1 MGNFEVKKI
10 FFDMDGVLADF
21 DRGIVELCKMVPL
34 PQNAKQRNEEKE
46 NEMWAKV
53 KEVGHF
59 YDKLEPI
66 PGAKEMFDAVYS
78 KYGDKCEILTGIP
91 KPWRG
96 IVTSAEDKVNWMRR
110 LFSETVKINTV
121 LRAEKKN
128 FCTGKDCI
136 LIDDFDKNTREWT
149 QIGGTAIL
157 FTSADETMKTMK
169 EMGIL

>member
-1 MGNFEVKKI
+1 MGHFEVKKI

-21 DRGIVELCKMVPL
+21 DRGIIELCKLEPM
-34 PQNAKQRNEEKE
+34 PQNLKPRNEEKE
-46 NEMWAKV
+46 IEMWGKV

-78 KYGDKCEILTGIP
+78 RYGEKCEILTGIP
-91 KPWRG
+91 KPWRE
-96 IVTSAEDKVNWMRR
+96 IVTAAEDKVNWMRR

-136 LIDDFDKNTREWT
+136 LIDDYVKNTKEWT
-149 QIGGTAIL
+149 EIGGTAIL
-157 FTSADETMKTMK
+157 FTNAEEAIKVMK